1 MTAIVTPN
9 KNRQVCGSDGKTYE
23 SECHLKLQAC
33 RTQDDIVVQAFGPC
47 KLGELAGTA
56 GPPRPSSPI
65 QFTQQ
70 DDGAASKSTR
80 HLLNPDKYYNKY
92 DWTRKETPSDF
103 DGILSGQKFKG
114 MIMLNTLSCLCFVR
128 ILFIKQDTNKA
139 IKKIKLTIVSL
150 NIFITSALYGD
161 SSCLYHL
168 VIMSFERL
176 YKDNL
181 INLLVFSF
189 NNLD

>member
-1 MTAIVTPN
+1 MLFN
-9 KNRQVCGSDGKTYE
+9 FGNCNENQQVCGSDGKTYE

-33 RTQDDIVVQAFGPC
+33 RTQEDIVVQAFGPC
-47 KLGELAGTA
+47 KLSEVPGTA

-103 DGILSGQKFKG
+103 DNILLGQKLKG
-114 MIMLNTLSCLCFVR
+114 KWGIELR
-128 ILFIKQDTNKA
+128 Q
-139 IKKIKLTIVSL
+139 
-150 NIFITSALYGD
+150 
-161 SSCLYHL
+161 
-168 VIMSFERL
+168 
-176 YKDNL
+176 
-181 INLLVFSF
+181 
-189 NNLD
+189 

>member
-1 MTAIVTPN
+1 M
-9 KNRQVCGSDGKTYE
+9 CGSDGKTYE

-33 RTQDDIVVQAFGPC
+33 RTQEDIVVQAFGPC
-47 KLGELAGTA
+47 KLSELAGTA

-103 DGILSGQKFKG
+103 DSILSGQKLKG
-114 MIMLNTLSCLCFVR
+114 
-128 ILFIKQDTNKA
+128 K
-139 IKKIKLTIVSL
+139 
-150 NIFITSALYGD
+150 
-161 SSCLYHL
+161 
-168 VIMSFERL
+168 
-176 YKDNL
+176 
-181 INLLVFSF
+181 
-189 NNLD
+189 

>member
-1 MTAIVTPN
+1 MFLYRVTTNFAFFAPKKPSKFRVTLHLSGPVIVTPN

-70 DDGAASKSTR
+70 DDSAASKSTR

-114 MIMLNTLSCLCFVR
+114 KVLETL
-128 ILFIKQDTNKA
+128 ILFIFF
-139 IKKIKLTIVSL
+139 L
-150 NIFITSALYGD
+150 
-161 SSCLYHL
+161 
-168 VIMSFERL
+168 
-176 YKDNL
+176 
-181 INLLVFSF
+181 
-189 NNLD
+189 